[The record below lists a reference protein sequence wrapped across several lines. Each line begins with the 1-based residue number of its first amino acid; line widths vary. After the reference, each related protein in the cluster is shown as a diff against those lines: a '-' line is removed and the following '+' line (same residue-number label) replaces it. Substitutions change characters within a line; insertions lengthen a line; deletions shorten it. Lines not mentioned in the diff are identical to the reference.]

1 VCDRPRGF
9 QDPQSFQ
16 TAMISVPVVDVTGKK
31 VGTYEF
37 DPADFATEVNKQL
50 LHDVVVMYQANLR
63 VGSARTKTRG
73 EVSGSTKKL
82 YRQKGTGNARAGTK
96 RSPTRRGGGH
106 TFAKRPKDWSYR
118 LPKKAVKAATRM
130 AVLSKFQDGQAV
142 VVDKLALSGI
152 KTKEVAKVLK
162 ALGLNKSSCL
172 LAIKEHDNTVYR
184 SARNIENLRVS
195 PARELNAYDVLRQRQ
210 FLVTRDALDALRKKE
225 KTAKKQAS

>member
-1 VCDRPRGF
+1 LPAARLPGF
-9 QDPQSFQ
+9 KSSV

-37 DPADFATEVNKQL
+37 DPAELASQINKQL
-50 LHDVVVMYQANLR
+50 LHDVVVMYQANAR
-63 VGSARTKTRG
+63 VGTARTKTRG

-118 LPKKAVKAATRM
+118 LPRKAVRAATRM

-142 VVDKLALSGI
+142 VVDKFAVKEI
-152 KTKEVAKVLK
+152 KTKAVSGVLK
-162 ALGLNKSSCL
+162 ALGLTNDSCL
-172 LAIKEHDNTVYR
+172 LAIKEHDNTLWR
-184 SARNIENLRVS
+184 SARNIEKLRVS
-195 PARELNAYDVLRQRQ
+195 PCKDLNAYDVLRQRR
-210 FLVTRDALDALRKKE
+210 FLVTKEALDSLRAAAKE
-225 KTAKKQAS
+225 AKGGAEK

>member
-1 VCDRPRGF
+1 
-9 QDPQSFQ
+9 
-16 TAMISVPVVDVTGKK
+16 MISVPVVDVTGKK

-37 DPADFATEVNKQL
+37 DPAEFASQINKQL

-63 VGSARTKTRG
+63 TGTARTKTRG

-118 LPKKAVKAATRM
+118 LPRKAVRAATRM

-142 VVDKLALSGI
+142 VVDNFAVKEI
-152 KTKEVAKVLK
+152 KTKAVSGVLK
-162 ALGLNKSSCL
+162 ALGLTQDSCL
-172 LAIKEHDNTVYR
+172 LAIKDYDNTLWR
-184 SARNIENLRVS
+184 SARNIEKLRVS
-195 PARELNAYDVLRQRQ
+195 PCKDLNAYDVLRQRR
-210 FLVTRDALDALRKKE
+210 FLVTKEALDSLRASAKE
-225 KTAKKQAS
+225 AKAGAEK